1 LHLTRPAHAVELRS
15 IRRAVEEWARRSGL
29 SSDVLVDLQL
39 ALGEAVANG
48 VEHAYDA
55 GDAGTVD
62 IELEL
67 RCSDRAGDD
76 PAGGGISG
84 DDPGGDDPGGDVVV
98 RVSDRGRWRPVPE
111 RSGNR
116 GRGLLM
122 IEQLARRVRVR
133 TDDSGTEVCFAIPL
147 PA

>member
-1 LHLTRPAHAVELRS
+1 MRLTRPARPVELRT
-15 IRRAVEEWARRSGL
+15 IPRDVDAWAERTGL
-29 SSDVLVDLQL
+29 AADVLVDLQL

-48 VEHAYDA
+48 VEHAYA
-55 GDAGTVD
+55 TGDPGTVD

-67 RCSDRAGDD
+67 RVGGDTGGGD
-76 PAGGGISG
+76 AGGG
-84 DDPGGDDPGGDVVV
+84 DARGGHVVV

-116 GRGLLM
+116 GRGLQM

-133 TDDSGTEVCFAIPL
+133 TDAFGTEVCFAIPL
-147 PA
+147 GVGA

>member
-1 LHLTRPAHAVELRS
+1 MHLTRPAHAVELRS

-55 GDAGTVD
+55 DDPGTVD
-62 IELEL
+62 IVLEL
-67 RCSDRAGDD
+67 RRADRAGDD
-76 PAGGGISG
+76 PGSG
-84 DDPGGDDPGGDVVV
+84 DPGSDVVV

>member
-1 LHLTRPAHAVELRS
+1 MHLTRPAHAVELRS

-84 DDPGGDDPGGDVVV
+84 DDPGGDVVV